1 MPLDDRAFVWLI
13 PGMPI
18 KFTIDHEKRFVGAK
32 ADGPVT
38 RRDVEDF
45 TDALV
50 AQDALT
56 YRKLF
61 DATDAAGTYNDD
73 DVMALAARATAY
85 ASLSE
90 RGPLALVPRRDTP
103 GDLAKRYVNLGR
115 FSGQAKIFTTADEA
129 RAWLDSLTTG
139 QPDGAE
145 A

>member
-1 MPLDDRAFVWLI
+1 MPLDARAFVWLI

-18 KFTIDHEKRFVGAK
+18 HLTIDHEKRFVHARVEGLI
-32 ADGPVT
+32 T
-38 RRDVEDF
+38 LRDIEDF
-45 TDALV
+45 SDAVV

-61 DATDAAGTYNDD
+61 DASAADGTYNDD
-73 DVMALAARATAY
+73 DVMTLAARATAY
-85 ASLSE
+85 AALAE
-90 RGPLALVPRRDTP
+90 RGPLALVPRKGGP
-103 GDLAKRYVNLGR
+103 GELARRYVNLGR